1 MQLKRYLPKPEVW
14 AAVADIGAPT
24 RGGTLNTTTLTITA
38 DQRAPIHRQA
48 IQRLSGIGDVNLA
61 IERGDYA
68 SAERL
73 ADEYAEDLALLADL
87 GWAPGDSRDSF
98 ELTMRAG
105 ELMQTL
111 QRCGA
116 MPKRASASRKPA
128 GRRRRPPRFGPPTSA
143 PPRSA
148 RS

>member
-1 MQLKRYLPKPEVW
+1 M
-14 AAVADIGAPT
+14 
-24 RGGTLNTTTLTITA
+24 NTTTLTITA

-111 QRCGA
+111 QRLRGDA
-116 MPKRASASRKPA
+116 EAGLGEPEARRAAEEAAKVRAAYERTAEVCSELIATLDRDP
-128 GRRRRPPRFGPPTSA
+128 GRGE
-143 PPRSA
+143 
-148 RS
+148 